1 MRKSPT
7 DARRTFEEPPRTCR
21 ERARERY
28 KVLSYSELMGDYFGA
43 IFTGFMGRW

>member
-1 MRKSPT
+1 ME
-7 DARRTFEEPPRTCR
+7 ALRTTL
-21 ERARERY
+21 Y

>member
-1 MRKSPT
+1 MVATAADRGAT
-7 DARRTFEEPPRTCR
+7 
-21 ERARERY
+21 ERCFFY